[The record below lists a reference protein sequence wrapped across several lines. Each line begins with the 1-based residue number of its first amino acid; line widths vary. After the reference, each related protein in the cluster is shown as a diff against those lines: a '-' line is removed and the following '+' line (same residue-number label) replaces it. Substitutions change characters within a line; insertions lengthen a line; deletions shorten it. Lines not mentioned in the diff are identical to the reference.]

1 MHIPPCEI
9 EAEKRIDA
17 LQAGISYSKPM
28 DPLTRE
34 DAFCAVGKSNL
45 KNKISVYALNAD
57 MIAWD
62 YNYDAQSNG

>member
-17 LQAGISYSKPM
+17 FESGLSYCKPM

-34 DAFCAVGKSNL
+34 DSLCAVGKSNL
-45 KNKISVYALNAD
+45 KKR
-57 MIAWD
+57 
-62 YNYDAQSNG
+62 